1 MRYLLDTNII
11 SELVA
16 RTPNPRVVDWLA
28 GADEDLLYLSVIT
41 IGEIKKG
48 IEKLPAS
55 KRKKRLTTWLEEDL
69 LERFAGRLV
78 TLDVE
83 VLLHWGEL
91 AARLE
96 RAGKTI
102 AAIDSLMAASALVGD
117 FLLVTRNTAD
127 FDAAGVQVMN
137 PWDS

>member
-91 AARLE
+91 AARRGAVAPRGRPW
-96 RAGKTI
+96 RA
-102 AAIDSLMAASALVGD
+102 
-117 FLLVTRNTAD
+117 
-127 FDAAGVQVMN
+127 
-137 PWDS
+137 PP

>member
-83 VLLHWGEL
+83 VLLHWGEQ